1 MHTRRLLT
9 AVLGAWLAGSA
20 LTAYIASSNFDHAG
34 QILESK
40 DPKVTRI
47 LQILG
52 EKDARQLL
60 RHEASEMNRTNFA
73 RWQQVQLFFS
83 LLIIGMLFS
92 TRAKTPSLVVAALL
106 TTATLANYFAV
117 TPHIIGLGA
126 LMDFTP
132 SNQFPIER
140 ARFAAM
146 HQAYGGLELLKLARA
161 WMLLIAYS
169 RRTGKRRVSGKTL
182 IDEVDEIDDADDRH
196 VNR

>member
-20 LTAYIASSNFDHAG
+20 LTSYIATSNFNHAA
-34 QILESK
+34 QVLQSK

-52 EKDARQLL
+52 PKDANQLL
-60 RHEASEMNRTNFA
+60 RHEAAEMNRAYFS
-73 RWQQVQLFFS
+73 RWQQTQILLA
-83 LLIIGMLFS
+83 LLIIGMLIS
-92 TRAKTPSLVVAALL
+92 TRAKAPSLVMAAFLM
-106 TTATLANYFAV
+106 TATLVNYFAV

-126 LMDFTP
+126 LMDFTAP
-132 SNQFPIER
+132 DQFPIER

-146 HQAYGGLELLKLARA
+146 HQAYGGLELLKILMAL
-161 WMLLIAYS
+161 MLLIAYS